1 MIIDAAIGQKNSPS
15 IIARR
20 HQGQAVSMVT
30 RIESPLVMSSL
41 ILLQS
46 ITTRFY
52 NNCTIVI
59 KQIIVQL
66 IRVQRSHSSIPIIRS
81 FNVNREQCKYILLM
95 RESIEFM
102 LIIKVAKL

>member
-1 MIIDAAIGQKNSPS
+1 MQAIGQKNSLS
-15 IIARR
+15 IIVHRR
-20 HQGQAVSMVT
+20 QEHAVLMVT
-30 RIESPLVMSSL
+30 RIESPLIMSSL

-66 IRVQRSHSSIPIIRS
+66 VGVQGSPFNISIMCT
-81 FNVNREQCKYILLM
+81 FNINREQCKYILLI

-102 LIIKVAKL
+102 LIIKVAEL

>member
-1 MIIDAAIGQKNSPS
+1 MQAIGQKNSPS

-30 RIESPLVMSSL
+30 RIESPLIMSSL

-66 IRVQRSHSSIPIIRS
+66 IRVQGSHPNIPIICT
-81 FNVNREQCKYILLM
+81 FNVNREQSKYIILI

-102 LIIKVAKL
+102 LIIKVAEL

>member
-1 MIIDAAIGQKNSPS
+1 MQAIGQMNSPG
-15 IIARR
+15 IIVR
-20 HQGQAVSMVT
+20 HHQEQAVSMVT
-30 RIESPLVMSSL
+30 RIESPIILSSL

-59 KQIIVQL
+59 KHIIVQL
-66 IRVQRSHSSIPIIRS
+66 TRVQGSHSNKPIICT
-81 FNVNREQCKYILLM
+81 FNVNREQSKYILLI

-102 LIIKVAKL
+102 LIIKVAEL